1 MSLPSSEVKG
11 SPSSGSIGIV
21 VVGGGIVV
29 VVVVVI
35 PTSTSISKSVSI
47 VVVGEIVVVVNF
59 GIVVVV
65 SSASFIQFAFL
76 TNLPLASL
84 LFNVFF
90 TLIRSLYFE
99 SSGTFSIVVIN
110 AEVPDEI
117 L

>member
-1 MSLPSSEVKG
+1 M
-11 SPSSGSIGIV
+11 V
-21 VVGGGIVV
+21 VV
-29 VVVVVI
+29 
-35 PTSTSISKSVSI
+35 S
-47 VVVGEIVVVVNF
+47 F

-65 SSASFIQFAFL
+65 SSSSFIQLAFL
-76 TNLPLASL
+76 TNFPLASL

>member
-1 MSLPSSEVKG
+1 MD
-11 SPSSGSIGIV
+11 
-21 VVGGGIVV
+21 
-29 VVVVVI
+29 VVVI

-47 VVVGEIVVVVNF
+47 VVVGDIEVVVVSF

-65 SSASFIQFAFL
+65 SSSSFMQLAFL

>member
-1 MSLPSSEVKG
+1 M
-11 SPSSGSIGIV
+11 
-21 VVGGGIVV
+21 
-29 VVVVVI
+29 VVVI

-47 VVVGEIVVVVNF
+47 VVVGDIEVVVVSF

-65 SSASFIQFAFL
+65 SSASYIQFAFL

-99 SSGTFSIVVIN
+99 SSGTYSIVVMN